1 MTTELTTKPTTEP
14 TTEPTRT
21 DARPAEVTE
30 VTGPAG
36 GEPETVIARARAEI
50 DALDAEIVR
59 LVRQRVT
66 VSERVQATRLANG
79 GRRIS
84 LARENEV
91 LRRWR
96 EELGQPGTALAMT
109 LLELGRGRV

>member
-1 MTTELTTKPTTEP
+1 MTTRLTE
-14 TTEPTRT
+14 T
-21 DARPAEVTE
+21 DTGPAEVTE
-30 VTGPAG
+30 VTEPAG
-36 GEPETVIARARAEI
+36 DDPETVIAQGRAEI

-59 LVRQRVT
+59 LVRARVA
-66 VSERVQATRLANG
+66 VSERVQRVRLANG
-79 GRRIS
+79 GRRVH

-109 LLELGRGRV
+109 LLELSRGRV